1 MPGIKTDKANV
12 RLYRFIVKNVTP
24 IVLLVGL
31 LALAL
36 YHFNAVLHLTQNDQ
50 NLFQGVLALSQGRLE
65 MDFQRDGGIDRPAIL
80 DNGLTL
86 ISYADENSTISVDGH
101 VENLWDNLHGYSVDQ
116 AHNEL
121 FSTTSG
127 TGWQVTQTVHVVNDH
142 TVAITYQFTARYVN
156 SAYPHHIT
164 LNIAHVH
171 TANQPIN
178 WFNPVLKGKTFTAEE
193 LPLLIQN
200 PRTAYDPNAPQTFPP
215 SGYTTLTIAGPA
227 VPNNA
232 ISIDDLSSGLVGS
245 QQESWASKLTT
256 TYTLNNP
263 MVDQFVTLGT
273 ETISFQPPTHTGTPI
288 TLPLPG

>member
-12 RLYRFIVKNVTP
+12 RLYKLVARTITP
-24 IVLLVGL
+24 VVLLVGL
-31 LALAL
+31 LLLAL

-50 NLFQGVLALSQGRLE
+50 NLFQGVMALSQGRLE
-65 MDFQRDGGIDRPAIL
+65 MDFQRDGGIDRPAIV

-86 ISYADENSTISVDGH
+86 ISYADWDSTISVDGH
-101 VENLWDNLHGYSVDQ
+101 VENLWNNLHGYSVDQ
-116 AHNEL
+116 ARNEL

-127 TGWQVTQTVHVVNDH
+127 NGWQVTQTIQVVNDH

-171 TANQPIN
+171 MANQPMN
-178 WFNPVLKGKTFTAEE
+178 WFNPALKGNTFTAEE
-193 LPLLIQN
+193 LPLLVQN
-200 PRTAYDPNAPQTFPP
+200 PRAAYSPNQPETFPP

-232 ISIDDLSSGLVGS
+232 ISIDDLSSGLVGG

-256 TYTLNNP
+256 TYTLDNP
-263 MVDQFVTLGT
+263 TADQFVTLGT
-273 ETISFQPPTHTGTPI
+273 ETISFKPVTNAGTPI
-288 TLPLPG
+288 TLPLPT